1 MRVLLVCAAL
11 CVATPAPILASVA
24 SLPPLFVDEDFT
36 PLPFA
41 AGETTFAYAVRHDVF
56 ALPKRAL
63 EAMHPGDEVPIL
75 RREEAQ
81 PTILP
86 ADKMVPRAPTRA
98 ALCRTVAAVAAA
110 HDLPVP
116 FFANLIQQES
126 AFRPYAISPVGAQ
139 GIAQFMPATARA
151 YGLHNPFDP
160 VHAIS
165 VSAQFLRELLGQFG
179 NLGLAAA
186 AYNAGPGRVMN
197 WVRNRSRLPEET
209 QNYVKSITGRTAID
223 WARPKKDDE
232 AKLPVHARCPEL
244 EIAEARA
251 VGMAMPLVEV
261 ALPDPNAKKA
271 TKVAGKAGSKAG
283 SKAGEATASAAKGR
297 RMTATI
303 ATGKGGGKVTIA
315 GAPAKDAPKNVAS
328 TRSAS
333 KSASK
338 SASNGKSHA
347 RPAARTT
354 APPSKGVKVA
364 DAR

>member
-11 CVATPAPILASVA
+11 CVATPAPILAASA
-24 SLPPLFVDEDFT
+24 SLPPLLIDEDFT

-165 VSAQFLRELLGQFG
+165 VSAQFLSELLGQFG

-244 EIAEARA
+244 DIAEARA

-283 SKAGEATASAAKGR
+283 KATASEAKGR

-315 GAPAKDAPKNVAS
+315 GKPAAKDAPASAAS
-328 TRSAS
+328 T
-333 KSASK
+333 KSAST

-347 RPAARTT
+347 RPAARTS
-354 APPSKGVKVA
+354 APPAKGVKVA